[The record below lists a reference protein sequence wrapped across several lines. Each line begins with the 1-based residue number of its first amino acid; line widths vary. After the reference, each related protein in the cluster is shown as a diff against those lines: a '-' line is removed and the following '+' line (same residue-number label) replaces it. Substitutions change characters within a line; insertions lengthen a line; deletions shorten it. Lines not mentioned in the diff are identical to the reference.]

1 MTSKKQK
8 NLEQC
13 LPEGQLVNRAWLKAL
28 GFNRPRVDYALRAGK
43 LVALSHGVYRRPG
56 PPLKW
61 EHVVFSLNEM
71 GCPVHVGGRSA
82 LELQGSAHYLP
93 LGDTQRIDLYSAA
106 NIPAWTF
113 GFSDSFKIIPHTRRL
128 FKELPEAGLST
139 RPFGAWDWQIP
150 CSTPE
155 LALLELLADVREAA
169 DFSMADKFFEGAV
182 NLRPGLLQELLTN
195 CKQVKAKRLFL
206 WFSDRHDHA
215 WCKKLE
221 TVGIDLGRGKRM
233 LIKGGALDATYKITV
248 PKQMV
253 KENENTLF

>member
-1 MTSKKQK
+1 MPCKNQK

-13 LPEGQLVNRAWLKAL
+13 LPEGQLVNRAWLKVR
-28 GFNRPRVDYALRAGK
+28 GFGRPRVDYALRAGK
-43 LVALSHGVYRRPG
+43 LAAVSHGIYRRPG

-71 GCPVHVGGRSA
+71 GYPVHVGGRSA
-82 LELQGSAHYLP
+82 LELQGFAHYLP

-106 NIPAWTF
+106 NIPAWTL
-113 GFSDSFKIIPHTRRL
+113 GFSDSFTIIPHTRRL
-128 FKELPEAGLST
+128 FEELPKAWLST
-139 RPFGAWDWQIP
+139 RLFGAWDWPIL

-169 DFSMADKFFEGAV
+169 DFSMVDKFFEGAV
-182 NLRPGLLQELLTN
+182 NLRPNLLHDVLIN

-206 WFSDRHDHA
+206 WFNDRHNHA
-215 WCKKLE
+215 WRKILE
-221 TVGIDLGRGKRM
+221 TKSIDLGRGKRM
-233 LIKGGALDATYKITV
+233 LVKGGAYDARYQITV

-253 KENENTLF
+253 KKNEDSLF